1 MAGRRRVGDR
11 SGPRAEGVETRERR
25 GAGFFHPPVRG
36 LPMTFDPITAI
47 LNIGGK
53 VIDQVWPD
61 PTEAATAKVRMMEQA
76 QAGELERSGERGVGN
91 EGGSTCRSRGWP

>member
-36 LPMTFDPITAI
+36 LPMTFAPITAI

-53 VIDQVWPD
+53 VIDKVWPD
-61 PTEAATAKVRMMEQA
+61 THDAAKAKVRKLEMAEAGDIEVMKDDEIGREQGRGR
-76 QAGELERSGERGVGN
+76 AG
-91 EGGSTCRSRGWP
+91 